1 MANAYIF
8 CRDVCRRERD
18 GHETGSPGSRSQKA
32 IAFPAHG
39 LLRYRPVQ
47 VSPKGHLSCLS
58 YPNVRLHVLH
68 SFVGN
73 KSELLSVLGT
83 VVSPGTLLSVSSRW
97 GGRAVGL
104 GLIKV
109 RSTRSLQV
117 GSSSNLRHHFL
128 MLTGKQERC
137 SEKQNHVIQQLQTL
151 VHYFIKYN
159 FMLDFCSY

>member
-1 MANAYIF
+1 MRSDGKCLHF
-8 CRDVCRRERD
+8 LQRRLQTRTRWPRNRQPWVQISER
-18 GHETGSPGSRSQKA
+18 HRV
-32 IAFPAHG
+32 PAHG

-47 VSPKGHLSCLS
+47 VSPKGHVSCLS

-73 KSELLSVLGT
+73 KSELLSCTGT

-128 MLTGKQERC
+128 MLTSKQERC
-137 SEKQNHVIQQLQTL
+137 SEKQNHVI
-151 VHYFIKYN
+151 
-159 FMLDFCSY
+159 